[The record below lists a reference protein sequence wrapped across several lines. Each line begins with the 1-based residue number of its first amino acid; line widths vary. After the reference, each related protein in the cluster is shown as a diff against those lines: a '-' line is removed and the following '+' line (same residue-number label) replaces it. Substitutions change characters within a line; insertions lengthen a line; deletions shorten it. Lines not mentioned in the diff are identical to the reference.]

1 MIFNFIFSC
10 NFNRTA
16 TALRYATTT
25 SFGNINRKGRKSL
38 NNSNQLPLHPGVSS
52 IVLVHE
58 SPHDLDR
65 KWEHDGGVSLG
76 GDGGQSLQISEV
88 GHNYNQLLGNHQPLN
103 SSPELQ
109 SRRGGADD
117 VGSILQSLGGLL
129 LALRLDN
136 LGLGLSGGL
145 GLGCHGPLE
154 LLWKPHILDLNP
166 LNPRVKNNIH
176 QMYNCTSFHC
186 GIPDAP
192 WVRGFIQESQ
202 HCA

>member
-1 MIFNFIFSC
+1 MIFNFIFFLRLQPYCSAIC
-10 NFNRTA
+10 NKFLEILTESEEISPSITRIKLT
-16 TALRYATTT
+16 
-25 SFGNINRKGRKSL
+25 
-38 NNSNQLPLHPGVSS
+38 LHPGVSS

-129 LALRLDN
+129 LALGLDN

-145 GLGCHGPLE
+145 GLCCHGPLK

-176 QMYNCTSFHC
+176 QMYI
-186 GIPDAP
+186 IPP
-192 WVRGFIQESQ
+192 WNT
-202 HCA
+202 